1 MNDII
6 ERYKDLIN
14 AVIKSAYE
22 DLHKAYMA
30 YILADIQGR
39 DKDATKAMSDI
50 RYLEGWLRETVHE
63 WTEVS
68 GDYLI
73 RKCREQVEE
82 EMEGHAR
89 HARRKSYCKR
99 VFRRIDSGK
108 GTCSEGR

>member
-14 AVIKSAYE
+14 AVIKCAYE
-22 DLHKAYMA
+22 DLHNAYMA
-30 YILADIQGR
+30 YFRADIQGR
-39 DKDATKAMSDI
+39 EKDAARAMSEI
-50 RYLEGWLRETVHE
+50 RYLEGWLRETVQE

-68 GDYLI
+68 GDYLV

-89 HARRKSYCKR
+89 RKSYCKR
-99 VFRRIDSGK
+99 VFRRVDTGK

>member
-14 AVIKSAYE
+14 AVIKRTYD
-22 DLHKAYMA
+22 DLHDAYLA
-30 YILADIQGR
+30 YYHADIQSRGNLS
-39 DKDATKAMSDI
+39 DIESDI
-50 RYLEGWLRETVHE
+50 RYLEGWIRDTVQE

-82 EMEGHAR
+82 ELEGY
-89 HARRKSYCKR
+89 ARRKSYCKR
-99 VFRRIDSGK
+99 IFQRIDSGK
-108 GTCSEGR
+108 GTCSEGH